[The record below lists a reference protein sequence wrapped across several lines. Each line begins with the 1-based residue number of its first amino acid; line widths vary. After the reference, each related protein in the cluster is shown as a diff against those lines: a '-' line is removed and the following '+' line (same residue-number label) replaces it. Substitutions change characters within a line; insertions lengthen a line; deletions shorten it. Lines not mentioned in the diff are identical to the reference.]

1 MFPMQGMKVGPL
13 IRELRSHIP
22 HGVAKNKLKKKKSK
36 KEKDNV
42 HTLRIQKTNPSY
54 NSNVKKKNH

>member
-22 HGVAKNKLKKKKSK
+22 HGVAKNKLKKK
-36 KEKDNV
+36 
-42 HTLRIQKTNPSY
+42 TA
-54 NSNVKKKNH
+54 KKKKTMYIP